1 MTGKKQIWKILNQAV
16 LDIDEIDNKII
27 DYMDI
32 NTKEYKILSTMTLKV
47 RNTLSRLEINLSYEI
62 KRINE
67 NSKYEKRWKN
77 AKNKVGNLKLN
88 FLDFLTHRI
97 NKQSKIIQS
106 QKDYWNI

>member
-16 LDIDEIDNKII
+16 LDINKIDYKII

-32 NTKEYKILSTMTLKV
+32 NTKEYKILSTMITNV
-47 RNTLSRLEINLSYEI
+47 RNTLSSLEINLSYEI

-67 NSKYEKRWKN
+67 TSKYEKRWKT
-77 AKNKVGNLKLN
+77 ATDKVGNLKLN

-97 NKQSKIIQS
+97 NKQTKIIQA